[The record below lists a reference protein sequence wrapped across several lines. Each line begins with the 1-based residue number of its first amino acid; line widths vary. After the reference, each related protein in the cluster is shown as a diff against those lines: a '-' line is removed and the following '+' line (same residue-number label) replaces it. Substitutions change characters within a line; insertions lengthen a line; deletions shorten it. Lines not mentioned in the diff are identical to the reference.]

1 MRTPRIAVSLAVL
14 GTPFA
19 AYAVTVPVSAAAA
32 VMCQGERATI
42 VGTAGDNVL
51 RGGPGRDVISGLA
64 GQDRIF
70 GLGGDDVLCGGDGA
84 DLLDGGAGDDRLDG
98 GRGGVQLVEGTQV
111 RAGDEVIGGPGDDR
125 LDSGANDGPEKVSS
139 FGVDVVSFGDA
150 AHGVSVDL
158 RSGTAVGAGRDRIVV
173 RPMWLVLSA
182 GDDKVRGSRQPVGV
196 SGGAGDDTIRTGPGD
211 DEVAADDDGRFRF
224 GGKTIGTGGDD
235 EVSTGAGD
243 DRVEIR
249 DGDDVVDLGAGDDDI
264 ESAKG
269 RDVIRGGS
277 GDDDIFEHG
286 RTPDDIDAGRGR
298 DEVTDDVM
306 GKKGE
311 RISMGPREDVRE
323 SLSVISP
330 RAVVWDLA
338 TGLADVGGTTVELAW
353 AARIFPDGQ
362 RRWTIRG
369 TAEADF
375 VQVTFSAGTSFF
387 GLGGDDQFL
396 GDFKAADLFDGG
408 DGTDTY
414 RGDEKRNNTCIAVE
428 RDEAGACLR

>member
-1 MRTPRIAVSLAVL
+1 MKTPRIALALAVL

-19 AYAVTVPVSAAAA
+19 AYAVTVPSSAAAA
-32 VMCQGERATI
+32 AMCQGERATI
-42 VGTAGDNVL
+42 VGTAGDDVL

-64 GQDRIF
+64 GQDRIS
-70 GLGGDDVLCGGDGA
+70 GLAGNDVLCGGDGA

-111 RAGDEVIGGPGDDR
+111 RAGDEIIGGPGGDR
-125 LDSGANDGPEKVSS
+125 LDPGANDGPAKVSS

-150 AHGVSVDL
+150 ADGVSVDL

-173 RPMWLVLSA
+173 RPMWLVLSP
-182 GDDKVRGSRQPVGV
+182 GDDKVRGSKLPVGV
-196 SGGAGDDTIRTGPGD
+196 SGGAGDDTIRTGAGD

-243 DRVEIR
+243 DRVTVR
-249 DGDDVVDLGAGDDDI
+249 DGDDVVDLGAGDDDV

-269 RDVIRGGS
+269 RDVIRGGA

-323 SLSVISP
+323 SLSVVSP

-387 GLGGDDQFL
+387 GLGGDDRFL
-396 GDFKAADLFDGG
+396 GDFKEADLFDGG

-414 RGDEKRNNTCIAVE
+414 GGDEKRNNTCIAVE